1 VRSKER
7 EIIHSLNF
15 TIPREQRKHKAIK
28 VNITPEEFQRIV
40 PWKTTIGKY
49 VKDQMG
55 DSLGLLRGLTN
66 FFTPWY
72 DQRLLKYIPYFLST
86 RRR

>member
-15 TIPREQRKHKAIK
+15 TIPREQRKHKATKAQI
-28 VNITPEEFQRIV
+28 IPEEFQRIV
-40 PWKTTIGKY
+40 RWEATIGKY
-49 VKDQMG
+49 VKGQMA

-72 DQRLLKYIPYFLST
+72 DQRLLKYFPYILST
-86 RRR
+86 RRK